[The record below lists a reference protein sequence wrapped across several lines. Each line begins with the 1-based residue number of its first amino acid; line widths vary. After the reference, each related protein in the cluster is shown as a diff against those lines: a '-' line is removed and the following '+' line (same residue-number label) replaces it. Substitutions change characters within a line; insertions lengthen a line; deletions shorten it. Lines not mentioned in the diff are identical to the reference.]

1 MKIGGI
7 DYLCAEEI
15 LPQIEE
21 PFRPGI
27 RRVRSL
33 IRRQPTSI
41 ALRNRPLLP
50 AADLEAFIREAF
62 ACRSSS
68 SGKLAPRPAKGNIR
82 RLGRVAQKPTS
93 EATTPATLI
102 SKASKLAIG
111 L

>member
-15 LPQIEE
+15 IPQIDE

-33 IRRQPTSI
+33 IRRRPSSI

-50 AADLEAFIREAF
+50 AAELEAFIREAF

-68 SGKLAPRPAKGNIR
+68 SGKLAIRAAKGNTR
-82 RLGRVAQKPTS
+82 KPGRVARKPTS
-93 EATTPATLI
+93 EATTPGTLI
-102 SKASKLAIG
+102 SRASKLAVG